1 MTYNCLSVERED
13 GFIDT
18 IRCIN
23 ERRHFVGF
31 RWFNLIGFVM
41 LLFAL
46 FLNEVV
52 YLNVWYDFNFAVIVP
67 AILYLGVGLWLS
79 LWGGPRRQDA

>member
-1 MTYNCLSVERED
+1 M
-13 GFIDT
+13 
-18 IRCIN
+18 
-23 ERRHFVGF
+23 GF
-31 RWFNLIGFVM
+31 RWFNIIGFLM

-52 YLNVWYDFNFAVIVP
+52 YLNVWYDFNLAVIVP

-79 LWGGPRRQDA
+79 LWEGHVVRKHGVVHPLSFSVPQNESRS